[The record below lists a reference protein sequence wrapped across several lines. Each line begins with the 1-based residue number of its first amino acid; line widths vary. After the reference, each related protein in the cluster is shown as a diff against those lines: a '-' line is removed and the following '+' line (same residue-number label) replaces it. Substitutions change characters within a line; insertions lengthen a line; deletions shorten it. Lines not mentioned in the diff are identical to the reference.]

1 MVGLPS
7 EQWGQKVAAIVVLR
21 PEYRTRGGGRNGD
34 KPWGALDMRRALK
47 DRLAGYKMP
56 QEMKVLEGV
65 IPRNAMGKGEFI
77 LSFFSIDLKGYFG
90 CLFTWCDDLLTA
102 LVC

>member
-1 MVGLPS
+1 M
-7 EQWGQKVAAIVVLR
+7 VLR
-21 PEYRTRGGGRNGD
+21 PEYRTSGGGKNGD
-34 KPWGALDMRRALK
+34 KPWGAMDMRRALK

-77 LSFFSIDLKGYFG
+77 PLTFFLLSFFFG
-90 CLFTWCDDLLTA
+90 LCWFGM
-102 LVC
+102 VY